1 MNRVA
6 KRARVVILS
15 VLVSLPAA
23 APARGQQSVRVWQ
36 DSLVL
41 PTYEEGLPDPDP
53 PFDAFVTNGRWNY
66 PYTLR
71 NALTDRRSPHA
82 WRALMLENEY
92 LRCAVLPDLGGHLY
106 SCTDKRNGAEL
117 FYANPSIKLTQIAYR
132 GAWAAFGIEFNFP
145 VSHNWMTTSP
155 VDFAITH
162 NDDGSAS
169 IHVGNIDRPYGTQ
182 WMVTL
187 TLRPDRAVLEQHT
200 TLYNRSDVRN
210 RFYWWTNAAV
220 RVWDDSRILYPMR
233 YTASHGFRDIDT
245 WPVDGTGNDLSVVG
259 NHRYGPVSR
268 FSHGSREPFMAV
280 WHPHTKAGVVHWSS
294 PVDLPAKKIWSWGSN
309 PDGLDWRRAL
319 SDDSSAYVEIQ
330 AGIFRNQETYGF
342 LEPGE
347 TIRFSEYWMPVRDLG
362 GVSRANPDAILSL
375 APDSAADSTTVA
387 LEVTRRLP
395 GAVLFVRRYARLL
408 ELRRLDLGPDSVF
421 RLRVDGAACCTTVEL
436 RDSAE
441 AIVLAHTDGEYDVT
455 PDSLIRT
462 GPVPAPAPLPEPDR
476 NDGDWAATGEE
487 RERQGDRLGALE
499 TYRAGLARFPASA
512 ALSKDAGRL
521 LVILKR
527 FDEAVAP
534 LGAVLDRVSN
544 DREASYY
551 LGLALL
557 QTGDTARARLE
568 LEKAQSYGT
577 YRAAARHSLAAL
589 AARHGDLGRA
599 LTLLDTAL
607 AESPFDTRAAN
618 LRVALLR
625 ADGQTRAALARLDA
639 LRRLDPAGSM
649 PRYEGTRLGQAD
661 PALWAHLAG
670 DPERILEIAVEYV
683 RAGLWADALDLL
695 AREYPEGD
703 GVVREP
709 GTPAPGRYPLIA
721 YYRGFVR
728 ESFGQDGDADFDAA
742 SRMPATYVF
751 PNRPETFAVLEA
763 ALRHDPGD
771 ALAHALLGS
780 LHMSGDAVDAAV
792 TEWRE
797 ALRLDPTMPVLHRNI
812 GYALLRERGDAAAAI
827 STFDQGMRV
836 DPGNV
841 DLYFGMDEALR
852 ALDRPAAERADALL
866 RFPDRAAMPSTLV
879 YLLARTLAEADRFDG
894 ADALFVNRFFP
905 RREGGTNPRQVWL
918 EVRLA
923 RATWLAGQRRCG
935 EARTVVDGLGRPV
948 RGVSFIDDGLRALLE
963 TAQFRAAVAAVRTSC
978 PARS

>member
-1 MNRVA
+1 MKRGA
-6 KRARVVILS
+6 KWMMVG
-15 VLVSLPAA
+15 VLPGLLALDAV
-23 APARGQQSVRVWQ
+23 APASGQQPVRVWQ

-41 PTYEEGLPDPDP
+41 PTYAEGLPDPDP

-71 NALTDRRSPHA
+71 NALTDRRGDHA
-82 WRALMLENEY
+82 WRALLLENEY
-92 LRCAVLPDLGGHLY
+92 LRCTVLPDLGGHLY
-106 SCTDKRNGAEL
+106 SCTDKRNGAEM

-132 GAWAAFGIEFNFP
+132 GAWAALGIEFNFP

-155 VDFAITH
+155 VDFATSRGE
-162 NDDGSAS
+162 DGSAS

-182 WMVTL
+182 WAVTL
-187 TLRPDRAVLEQHT
+187 TLRPGRAVLEQHT

-268 FSHGSREPFMAV
+268 FSHGSREPYMAV
-280 WHPHTKAGVVHWSS
+280 WHPRTRAGIVHYSS
-294 PVDLPAKKIWSWGSN
+294 PADLPAKKIWSWGSN
-309 PDGLDWRRAL
+309 PDGIDWRRAL

-342 LEPGE
+342 LEPRE
-347 TIRFSEYWMPVRDLG
+347 TIRFSEYWLPVRDLG
-362 GVSRANPDAILSL
+362 GVARANPDAILAL
-375 APDSAADSTTVA
+375 TPDTATDSTAMA

-395 GAVLFVRRYARLL
+395 GARLLVRRNASLL
-408 ELRRLDLGPDSVF
+408 DARRLDLDPDSVF
-421 RLRVDGAACCTTVEL
+421 RLRADGAACCVTVVL
-436 RDSAE
+436 RDSTDAL
-441 AIVLAHTDGEYDVT
+441 VLTHTDGEYDFT

-462 GPVPAPAPLPEPDR
+462 GPVRAPAPLPVADR
-476 NDGDWAATGEE
+476 SDGDWAATGEE
-487 RERQGDRLGALE
+487 QERQGDRLGALE
-499 TYRAGLARFPASA
+499 TYRAGLGRFPGSE

-534 LGAVLDRVSN
+534 LGAVLDRVGN

-557 QTGDTARARLE
+557 QTGDTAEARFE

-577 YRAAARHSLAAL
+577 YRAAARYSLAAL
-589 AARHGDLGRA
+589 AARHGDFDRA

-607 AESPFDTRAAN
+607 VEAPFDTRAAA

-625 ADGQTRAALARLDA
+625 ADGRTRTALARLDA

-649 PRYEGTRLGQAD
+649 PRYEGVRLGRAD
-661 PALWAHLAG
+661 PALWTHLSG
-670 DPERILEIAVEYV
+670 DPERILEVAVEYI
-683 RAGLWADALDLL
+683 RAGLWLDALDLL
-695 AREYPEGD
+695 SREYPEGD

-709 GTPAPGRYPLIA
+709 GMPAPGRYPLIA
-721 YYRGFVR
+721 YYRGFAR
-728 ESFGQDGDADFDAA
+728 EALGQDGGDDFDAA
-742 SRMPATYVF
+742 SRMPGTYVF

-771 ALAHALLGS
+771 APAHALLGS
-780 LHMSGDAVDAAV
+780 LRMSADAVDTAV
-792 TEWRE
+792 AEWRE

-812 GYALLRERGDAAAAI
+812 GYALLRERGDAVAAI
-827 STFDQGMRV
+827 ATFAQGMRV
-836 DPGNV
+836 DADNV

-852 ALDRPAAERADALL
+852 ALDRSASERADALM
-866 RFPDRAAMPSTLV
+866 RFPDPAAMPSTMV
-879 YLLARTLAEADRFDG
+879 YLLARTLAEADRFDD

-923 RATWLAGQRRCG
+923 RAMWLADLGRCD
-935 EARTVVDGLGRPV
+935 EARTVVDGLDRPL
-948 RGVSFIDDGLRALLE
+948 RGVSFIDDGLRALLD
-963 TAQFRAAVAAVRTSC
+963 TAQFRAAVGAVRTSC
-978 PARS
+978 PARR